1 MAIFQVDTM
10 KAIISSTEDDKY
22 LFFIPIVAWCW
33 KKLDVQTI
41 CFIPSGR
48 ISALKIDLIFEVLQK
63 VDTPVEFHVFDC
75 AEGKEATYA
84 QCSRLY
90 AGALD
95 LLDDEILVTSDADM
109 ALFKLPIPELIDS
122 SVQFNVFGSDLV
134 PPKQIPM
141 CYVSAKASDWKLAFS
156 KGRSLQQCLD
166 ELLKNIESAT
176 MKSDYWGKDQEEMFN
191 SLYLH
196 PIVIQDNP
204 RARPGTQFA
213 SNRCDRDD
221 INWRSYLGGYLVDAH
236 LWRPGYTDENFAN
249 ILELLQTQYPNDH
262 FDWLI
267 KYRNDYVSLL

>member
-1 MAIFQVDTM
+1 MKCVISCTFDDNYFFFLPITVWCWNKLGVDVIVFFPILRGVEHAERFYLSQGTM
-10 KAIISSTEDDKY
+10 KRNNSKWEMH
-22 LFFIPIVAWCW
+22 
-33 KKLDVQTI
+33 Q
-41 CFIPSGR
+41 
-48 ISALKIDLIFEVLQK
+48 FECPK
-63 VDTPVEFHVFDC
+63 HKD
-75 AEGKEATYA
+75 ATYA

-95 LLDDEILVTSDADM
+95 LSDDEILVTSDADM

-221 INWRSYLGGYLVDAH
+221 INWRSYLGPDLIDAH
-236 LWRPGYTDENFAN
+236 LWRPGFTDENFAN
-249 ILELLQTQYPNDH
+249 ILELLQTQCPEDN
-262 FDWLI
+262 FQWLI
-267 KYRNDYVSLL
+267 DYRTAYLALL